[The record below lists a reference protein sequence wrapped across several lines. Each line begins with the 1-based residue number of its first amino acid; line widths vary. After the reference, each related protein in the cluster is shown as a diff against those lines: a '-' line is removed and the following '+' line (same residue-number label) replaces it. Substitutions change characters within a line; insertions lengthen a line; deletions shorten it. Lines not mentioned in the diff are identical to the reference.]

1 MDPSLLSDL
10 QQVSIKAV
18 ISNGEVCTWSIDSE
32 PGGKLIFN
40 TNLRTLNYAA
50 QYRHSNILFIMLFR
64 Q

>member
-32 PGGKLIFN
+32 PGG
-40 TNLRTLNYAA
+40 
-50 QYRHSNILFIMLFR
+50 
-64 Q
+64 